1 MDFFSQA
8 LLASKMS
15 KKQNGKNFSKMKKQF
30 WKQVRL
36 IRQNQTL
43 NKDEEE
49 KLQLHM
55 KKMK

>member
-49 KLQLHM
+49 KLQFHM